1 MEIGKG
7 LNEMPLEVAEV
18 VLEPALLLREP
29 FELVVLDLE
38 ENALGGDAGDIN
50 IEVMHK

>member
-1 MEIGKG
+1 MEIGEG
-7 LNEMPLEVAEV
+7 LNEVLLEVAEV

-38 ENALGGDAGDIN
+38 EDALGGDAGDVN
-50 IEVMHK
+50 IEVMHQ